1 MYSETELL
9 IFSILNTYESIRTS
23 TYKIFKFSIN
33 KKINIFSLEIEEL
46 KKLFSENFLLT
57 EIQNEYFFQIYN
69 EYFLKNILIEIN
81 FILTECKKNFIELIF
96 YNSKN
101 YPLSLLKLKNP
112 PYVLFIKGRLPQNNI
127 LQNSIALVGTRRVS
141 SVGVEITKDIGNFLV
156 ENKIYNIS
164 GLAIGVDTLGHF
176 KTLGQT
182 GAILGQGLLLPIY
195 PKENKKLSEEILANN
210 GFLLSELPPHTNISI
225 QNLID
230 RNRFQTALT
239 SSIIIA
245 ETSLK
250 GGTIHTFK
258 FAKKLK
264 KRIFVADINVEFI
277 KKYEKDIIAFKKSS
291 DLKVKFFNYLNQKSL
306 F

>member
-9 IFSILNTYESIRTS
+9 IFSILNTHENIRTS
-23 TYKIFKFSIN
+23 TYKIFKFSVN
-33 KKINIFSLEIEEL
+33 KKINIFSLEIDEL
-46 KKLFSENFLLT
+46 KELFYRNFLLT
-57 EIQNEYFFQIYN
+57 KIQNEHFFQIYN
-69 EYFLKNILIEIN
+69 KNFLKNVLLEIN
-81 FILTECKKNFIELIF
+81 FILIECRKNFIELIY

-101 YPLSLLKLKNP
+101 YPLSLLELKNP
-112 PYVLFIKGRLPQNNI
+112 PYVLFIKGKLPQNNI
-127 LQNSIALVGTRRVS
+127 LLNSIALVGTRKVS
-141 SVGVEITKDIGNFLV
+141 SVGIETTKDIGNFLV
-156 ENKIYNIS
+156 ENKIFNIS
-164 GLAIGVDTLGHF
+164 GLAIGVDTIGHF

-210 GFLLSELPPHTNISI
+210 GFLLSELPPYTNISI

-230 RNRFQTALT
+230 RNRLQTALT

-258 FAKKLK
+258 SSRKLR
-264 KRIFVADINVEFI
+264 KRIFVADINIEFI
-277 KKYEKDIIAFKKSS
+277 KKYEKNIIVFKKSF
-291 DLKVKFFNYLNQKSL
+291 DLKEKFFNHFKQKSL